1 MTKEG
6 KESVISVTLEDGSVI
21 PYVMRGLTEEEI
33 QPWADFCASVFSYK
47 ANPPP
52 PSYFERHYYN
62 DPRRD
67 ASLVRVIF
75 YGDTVVSSCRIFQR
89 EISMNTTTTIT
100 TTAGTTSAS
109 AGGIGE
115 VCTHAD
121 HRKRG
126 LSKILLHDA
135 IRIMTSRGMKLSLL
149 HAAPEFFAVYEKS
162 GGYACVRSEW
172 SLIAI
177 DCSKLDNT
185 PAPPPFQLRLAQ
197 FPQDTARL
205 QELHKEY
212 SERRFV
218 GCIVRSKE
226 YWNTYISKELEGSLW
241 TLVKENEI
249 VAWLSVRE
257 RGDRYQLRDF
267 GNDAS
272 SITTAEAMSMLLS
285 QAAPD
290 KERMRLHLPT
300 AIVEEIHETKPAFVD
315 WTTLVAEDDHGWMYK
330 TLQADQKSIS
340 DAATRHLIWPAD
352 SF

>member
-1 MTKEG
+1 MAEARD
-6 KESVISVTLEDGSVI
+6 ESTISVTLEDGSVV

-33 QPWADFCASVFSYK
+33 QPWADFCASLFSYK

-62 DPRRD
+62 DPQRD
-67 ASLVRVIF
+67 ASLVRVLF
-75 YGDTVVSSCRIFQR
+75 YGDKVVSSCRIFQR
-89 EISMNTTTTIT
+89 QISMDNETFV
-100 TTAGTTSAS
+100 S

-115 VCTHAD
+115 VCTHTD

-126 LSKILLHDA
+126 LSKILLQDA
-135 IRIMTSRGMKLSLL
+135 IRIMMSRGMKLSLL

-162 GGYACVRSEW
+162 GGYACVTSEW
-172 SLIAI
+172 SVITI
-177 DCSKLDNT
+177 DCSKLDT
-185 PAPPPFQLRLAQ
+185 PAHAFEIRLAQ

-205 QELHKEY
+205 QELHNEY

-226 YWNTYISKELEGSLW
+226 YWNTYISKELEGPLW

-257 RGDRYQLRDF
+257 RGNRYQLRDF
-267 GNDAS
+267 GCDTS
-272 SITTAEAMSMLLS
+272 TITAPEAMSLLLS
-285 QAAPD
+285 QAVD
-290 KERMRLHLPT
+290 KEPISLHLPT
-300 AIVEEIHETKPAFVD
+300 AVVEEIMETNPVFVD

-330 TLQADQKSIS
+330 TLQADQKSMS
-340 DAATRHLIWPAD
+340 AAAAKHLIWPAD